1 MSRLPVGSREPSGG
15 IVEKFTGALEWEKA
29 HNDSRRANDEGHGS
43 IGHPACPELCRW
55 YTRRPHRPS
64 QGLDSRQRG
73 EAYLEQR
80 GVELRDTLTSLIKA
94 VSRQRDDLTA
104 AIEAGKQAYR
114 KATGKAPAVEL
125 PATPAAAP
133 EPEG

>member
-1 MSRLPVGSREPSGG
+1 MIMDKCSPSNFVVGLGIGLGAGVCIGMLLAPKSGREM
-15 IVEKFTGALEWEKA
+15 
-29 HNDSRRANDEGHGS
+29 
-43 IGHPACPELCRW
+43 
-55 YTRRPHRPS
+55 
-64 QGLDSRQRG
+64 RQVIRNTSAEG

-104 AIEAGKQAYR
+104 AIEAGKLAYR